1 MASDVGMDRLV
12 GGFDSDPVAD
22 SVIRDSI
29 KNAIRVAQENK
40 FQSIAFPL
48 IGAGSGSFNQ
58 DRAKSIMLDE
68 LSKIEVPMLVKIV
81 VFKKAKT

>member
-1 MASDVGMDRLV
+1 MDRLV

-58 DRAKSIMLDE
+58 GQSKALMLDE
-68 LSKIEVPMLVKIV
+68 FGQLDVQLTVKIV
-81 VFKKAKT
+81 VFKAAKK